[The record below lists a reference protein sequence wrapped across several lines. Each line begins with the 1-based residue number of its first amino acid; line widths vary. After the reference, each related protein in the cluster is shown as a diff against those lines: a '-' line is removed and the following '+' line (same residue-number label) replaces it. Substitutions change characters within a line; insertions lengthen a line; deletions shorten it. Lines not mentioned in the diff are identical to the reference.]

1 MPPSIDTGETEKKV
15 VSTAEELP
23 VNAPPLNL
31 NEIVTEKDSKASD
44 QGKNDSN
51 QIQSETA
58 PSLAEA
64 QTEKNEVQI
73 IDEGTLIKEENG
85 VEKQD
90 GKKQKR
96 DIQVCTDSPSP
107 DHPGP
112 EKPGRRSKTGRS
124 IQSLPYVAANLFP
137 YENSMIIDHDKRERT
152 KKVKATTRSTTIIPA
167 NYC

>member
-44 QGKNDSN
+44 QGKKDSN

-64 QTEKNEVQI
+64 QTEKDEVQI
-73 IDEGTLIKEENG
+73 IDVGTLIKEENG

-90 GKKQKR
+90 GKKQKEKSAQEKVESEVIIEEVKVDVNVKEEER
-96 DIQVCTDSPSP
+96 PSAE
-107 DHPGP
+107 
-112 EKPGRRSKTGRS
+112 EK
-124 IQSLPYVAANLFP
+124 
-137 YENSMIIDHDKRERT
+137 E
-152 KKVKATTRSTTIIPA
+152 
-167 NYC
+167 